1 MKGRFWTWCLLIYI
15 WLVVLGG
22 LLWLLDQF
30 GLSGWERF
38 VALVPALLFLR
49 FTVQRFLSKNRDRQ
63 SE

>member
-38 VALVPALLFLR
+38 VAFVPALLFLR
-49 FTVQRFLSKNRDRQ
+49 FTVQRFLYNKMDTQ
-63 SE
+63 YE